1 MTKTLVGPQ
10 LRQLRRAHNQTQ
22 ADMARA
28 LGVSAAYVNLLENNQ
43 RSLSVKVLMALTET
57 YGVDWRSLVN
67 DTELSHLSELRAAV
81 RDPVFLADAPDLQE
95 LRAALDH
102 APRLVEQFLQLH
114 QQHSTLRDKMRTL
127 TPGASLSQMLAA
139 SAESGIYQFFR
150 NHDNHFPDLEAAAD
164 ETREAVGG
172 HRDDIYGNL
181 KRHLRFAHSIDV
193 LTLEIEE
200 MPETLRVFEEASG
213 RVLLSRALD
222 YVNRNFQLAHVL
234 ALVGC
239 NDLLDALVAGS
250 GIEGEAGRARCRVE
264 LANYFAAAFL
274 MPYQRVLDLAEK
286 TGYDID
292 YIATTLGVSFEQVC
306 QRLTTLRRPG
316 AQGVPFFFLRIDKSG
331 NVTKRFNA
339 TTFTLAEQGGSC
351 PVWNIH
357 SAFARPG
364 AIVPQF
370 VELPDNGKFFTI
382 SRTTDRPVV
391 NRHTQ
396 DRTLVVTLGCERT
409 HVARIGYAAPFNL
422 DDASLNAR
430 IGINCHVCPRQAC
443 AQRAHEPLHVNL
455 PIDAN
460 RRGST
465 RYES

>member
-10 LRQLRRAHNQTQ
+10 LRQLRRAHSQTQ

-43 RSLSVKVLMALTET
+43 RSLSVKVLVALTET

-81 RDPVFLADAPDLQE
+81 RDPVFTSDAPDLQE

-114 QQHSTLRDKMRTL
+114 QQHGAMRDKMRAL
-127 TPGASLSQMLAA
+127 TPGASLSQMLVA
-139 SAESGIYQFFR
+139 SPEAGIYQFFR

-181 KRHLRFAHSIDV
+181 KRHLKYAHSIDV
-193 LTLEIEE
+193 VTLEIEE
-200 MPETLRVFEEASG
+200 MPETLRIFEESTG
-213 RVLLSRALD
+213 RLLLSRALD

-239 NDLLDALVAGS
+239 RDLLDSLVAGAS
-250 GIEGEAGRARCRVE
+250 IEGDAGRARCRVE

-274 MPYQRVLDLAEK
+274 MPYERVLRLAEN
-286 TGYDID
+286 TSYDID

-339 TTFTLAEQGGSC
+339 TPFTLAEQGGSC

-364 AIVPQF
+364 SIVPQF

-382 SRTTDRPVV
+382 SRTTERPVV
-391 NRHTQ
+391 NRHSQ

-409 HVARIGYAAPFNL
+409 HVDRIGYASFFNL
-422 DDASLNAR
+422 DDDTLNAR

-443 AQRAHEPLHVNL
+443 AQRAHEPLLVNL